1 MTTMDTPQ
9 DAQHA
14 PDGATTGRP
23 AAGSSS
29 FGQTLRDYFVLTK
42 PSIMLLLLITTLPA
56 MVIAEAGWP
65 GIGPVVVTL
74 LGGMMAAGGA
84 GAVNMYIDRDIDAV
98 MVRTRKRP
106 IPSGRVPAR
115 HALIFGATLG
125 IASGPWLWLTV
136 NEASAML
143 AIGAFVFYVGPYT
156 LYLKRRTVHNTVIG
170 GFAGALPPLIG
181 WAAITNSVTVE
192 GILLFAIVF
201 FWQPPHFWALAIR
214 LEGDYRSA
222 GIPMMPVV
230 LGERETRRQTVLYS
244 VATVMVTLLFGA
256 VATLAWIYFTVA
268 VLGGLAFVGAG
279 IAMYR
284 GRGLEGTAVMFRF
297 STLYLAALFLAM
309 VADTLILG

>member
-125 IASGPWLWLTV
+125 MAGTAGATMTTYSDGSMVATPDVHARQDLMSYWQRGRLPEPVPYRPGP
-136 NEASAML
+136 
-143 AIGAFVFYVGPYT
+143 GAFPERQTARPVSMDRVA
-156 LYLKRRTVHNTVIG
+156 
-170 GFAGALPPLIG
+170 GFAG
-181 WAAITNSVTVE
+181 
-192 GILLFAIVF
+192 
-201 FWQPPHFWALAIR
+201 
-214 LEGDYRSA
+214 D
-222 GIPMMPVV
+222 
-230 LGERETRRQTVLYS
+230 ET
-244 VATVMVTLLFGA
+244 G
-256 VATLAWIYFTVA
+256 
-268 VLGGLAFVGAG
+268 
-279 IAMYR
+279 
-284 GRGLEGTAVMFRF
+284 
-297 STLYLAALFLAM
+297 
-309 VADTLILG
+309 